1 MRKKVIVF
9 GGGHGANYFLKGLK
23 EFPLDIVAVIS
34 VSDNG
39 RSTGKLRNEFNMP
52 AMGDIRNVIVSL
64 SNIDNDLKE
73 SLQYRFHTN
82 SDLNGH
88 PLGNLILA
96 SMYQKTGSFKKSID
110 MFSTLVNLKHKVL
123 PLSEDYLTLMGETI
137 DGEIV
142 EGECNLP
149 LVDKKY
155 KRIFYK
161 ENPTVLQ
168 EVLDEIEKADAII
181 FSMGSLYTSIIPH
194 LLCPQI
200 IDALKN
206 TKKEKIYI
214 CNAVTQPGET
224 DDYTVSDHV
233 KELNKYLKYSKIDAV
248 VVANTKISEK
258 IVKKYSNEEQ
268 KSLVKIDK
276 KNLDAIGCKLI
287 KSDMLFID
295 EDNYIR
301 HDSIK
306 LATTIFSYLMR

>member
-64 SNIDNDLKE
+64 SNIDDDLKE

-96 SMYQKTGSFKKSID
+96 SMYQNTGSFKKSIE

-137 DGEIV
+137 DGDIV

-149 LVDKKY
+149 LINKKY

-168 EVLDEIEKADAII
+168 EVLEEIKKADAII

-200 IDALKN
+200 REALKN

-224 DDYTVSDHV
+224 DEYSVSDHV

-248 VVANTKISEK
+248 VAANTKISEK

-276 KNLDAIGCKLI
+276 KNLDKIGCKLI
-287 KSDMLFID
+287 KSDMLYID

>member
-64 SNIDNDLKE
+64 SNIDDDLKE

-96 SMYQKTGSFKKSID
+96 SMYQNTGSFKKSIE
-110 MFSTLVNLKHKVL
+110 MFSTLVNLNHKVL

-137 DGEIV
+137 DGDIV

-149 LVDKKY
+149 LINKKY
-155 KRIFYK
+155 KKIFYK
-161 ENPTVLQ
+161 EDPTVLQ
-168 EVLDEIEKADAII
+168 EVLEEIKKADAII

-200 IDALKN
+200 REALKN

-224 DDYTVSDHV
+224 DEYSVSDHV

-248 VVANTKISEK
+248 VAANTKISEK

-276 KNLDAIGCKLI
+276 KNLDKIGCKLI
-287 KSDMLFID
+287 KSDMLYID

>member
-39 RSTGKLRNEFNMP
+39 RSTGKLRKEFNMP

-200 IDALKN
+200 IDALKS

-248 VVANTKISEK
+248 VAANTKISEK

>member
-64 SNIDNDLKE
+64 SNIDDDLKE

-96 SMYQKTGSFKKSID
+96 SMYQNTGSFKKSIE

-137 DGEIV
+137 DGDIV

-149 LVDKKY
+149 LINKKY

-161 ENPTVLQ
+161 EDPTVLQ
-168 EVLDEIEKADAII
+168 EVLEEIKKADAII

-200 IDALKN
+200 REALKN

-224 DDYTVSDHV
+224 DEYSVSDHV

-248 VVANTKISEK
+248 VAANTKISEK

-276 KNLDAIGCKLI
+276 KNLDKIGCKLI
-287 KSDMLFID
+287 KSDMLYID